1 MTNKTNVLLSIDGG
15 GVRGVIPIIILK
27 KIEKLIGKPISEN
40 IDLIKNSIVKDS
52 VNLDNL
58 IVISLGT
65 GKLTNIN
72 QTSYKHFGI
81 LDWFLLKII
90 YLI

>member
-1 MTNKTNVLLSIDGG
+1 VGRKIIGFVQLSPWIFISAPYYFDPKQINDDFYIDGA
-15 GVRGVIPIIILK
+15 VISNTST
-27 KIEKLIGKPISEN
+27 ISGY

-72 QTSYKHFGI
+72 
-81 LDWFLLKII
+81 
-90 YLI
+90 